1 MKNTMEHRGYTGS
14 VEYSDEDGIFFGKVQ
29 FIRALISYEGSNAE
43 ELRKDFHDGV
53 DDYLAMCKEK
63 NITPEQPFKGS
74 FNVRV
79 GRDLHR
85 QLALEAARRGVSLN
99 SLVVRL
105 LQGEHGKSAKQGIVQ
120 KFDDLDALE

>member
-1 MKNTMEHRGYTGS
+1 MKNTMDFKGYTGS

-29 FIRALISYEGSNAE
+29 FIRVLISYEGSNAE

-85 QLALEAARRGVSLN
+85 QIAIEAARRGVSLN
-99 SLVVRL
+99 SL
-105 LQGEHGKSAKQGIVQ
+105 IVT
-120 KFDDLDALE
+120 ALEKETHHAA

>member
-1 MKNTMEHRGYTGS
+1 MKNTMDFKGYTGS
-14 VEYSDEDGIFFGKVQ
+14 VEYSDDDGIFFGKVQ

-85 QLALEAARRGVSLN
+85 QIAIEAARRGVSLN
-99 SLVVRL
+99 SL
-105 LQGEHGKSAKQGIVQ
+105 IVA
-120 KFDDLDALE
+120 ALEKETLHAA

>member
-1 MKNTMEHRGYTGS
+1 MEYKGYTGS

-29 FIRALISYEGSNAE
+29 FIRTLISYEGSNAE
-43 ELRKDFHDGV
+43 ALRKDFHDGV

-63 NITPEQPFKGS
+63 NIVPEQPFKGS

-85 QLALEAARRGVSLN
+85 QIALEAARRGVSLN
-99 SLVVRL
+99 SL
-105 LQGEHGKSAKQGIVQ
+105 IVA
-120 KFDDLDALE
+120 ALEKETQHAG

>member
-1 MKNTMEHRGYTGS
+1 MKNTMEYKGYAGS

-43 ELRKDFHDGV
+43 ELRQDFHDGV

-79 GRDLHR
+79 GPDLHR
-85 QLALEAARRGVSLN
+85 QIALEAARRGVSLN
-99 SLVVRL
+99 SL
-105 LQGEHGKSAKQGIVQ
+105 IVA
-120 KFDDLDALE
+120 ALVKETLHAA

>member
-1 MKNTMEHRGYTGS
+1 MADQAAPHKRRVRYTGTHPRRF
-14 VEYSDEDGIFFGKVQ
+14 EEKYKELDPA
-29 FIRALISYEGSNAE
+29 RHAE

-53 DDYLAMCKEK
+53 DDYLATCKEK

-85 QLALEAARRGVSLN
+85 QVALEAARRGVSLN
-99 SLVVRL
+99 SLII
-105 LQGEHGKSAKQGIVQ
+105 A
-120 KFDDLDALE
+120 ALEKETHHAA

>member
-1 MKNTMEHRGYTGS
+1 MKNTMEYKGYTGS

-85 QLALEAARRGVSLN
+85 QIALEAVRRGVSLN
-99 SLVVRL
+99 SL
-105 LQGEHGKSAKQGIVQ
+105 IVE
-120 KFDDLDALE
+120 ALEKETHHPA

>member
-1 MKNTMEHRGYTGS
+1 MKNTMEHKGYTGS
-14 VEYSDEDGIFFGKVQ
+14 VEYSDVDGIFFGKVQ
-29 FIRALISYEGSNAE
+29 FIRTLISYEGSNAE

-53 DDYLAMCKEK
+53 DDYLALCEEK

-85 QLALEAARRGVSLN
+85 QIALEAARRGVSLN
-99 SLVVRL
+99 SL
-105 LQGEHGKSAKQGIVQ
+105 IVA
-120 KFDDLDALE
+120 ALEKESNHAG

>member
-1 MKNTMEHRGYTGS
+1 MKNTMDFKGYTGS

-85 QLALEAARRGVSLN
+85 QIAIEAARRGVSLN
-99 SLVVRL
+99 TL
-105 LQGEHGKSAKQGIVQ
+105 IVT
-120 KFDDLDALE
+120 ALEKETHHAA

>member
-1 MKNTMEHRGYTGS
+1 MKNTMEFKGYTGS

-74 FNVRV
+74 YNVRV

-85 QLALEAARRGVSLN
+85 QIAIEAARRGVSLN
-99 SLVVRL
+99 SL
-105 LQGEHGKSAKQGIVQ
+105 IVT
-120 KFDDLDALE
+120 ALEKETHHAA

>member
-1 MKNTMEHRGYTGS
+1 MKNMMEYKGYTGS

-53 DDYLAMCKEK
+53 NDYLAMCEEK
-63 NITPEQPFKGS
+63 NITPDQPFKGS

-85 QLALEAARRGVSLN
+85 QIALEAARRGVSLN
-99 SLVVRL
+99 SL
-105 LQGEHGKSAKQGIVQ
+105 IV
-120 KFDDLDALE
+120 DVLEKETHQAA

>member
-1 MKNTMEHRGYTGS
+1 MKNTMEYKGYTGS

-85 QLALEAARRGVSLN
+85 QIALEAVRRGVSLN
-99 SLVVRL
+99 SL
-105 LQGEHGKSAKQGIVQ
+105 IVE
-120 KFDDLDALE
+120 ALEKETHHTA

>member
-1 MKNTMEHRGYTGS
+1 MKNTMEYKGYTGS
-14 VEYSDEDGIFFGKVQ
+14 VEYSDEDGIFFGKVR

-43 ELRKDFHDGV
+43 ELRKDFRDGV
-53 DDYLAMCKEK
+53 DDYLAICEEK

-85 QLALEAARRGVSLN
+85 QIALEAARRGVSLN
-99 SLVVRL
+99 SL
-105 LQGEHGKSAKQGIVQ
+105 IVA
-120 KFDDLDALE
+120 ALEKETRHAA